1 MTGMG
6 RTYLLAV
13 MMISAL
19 LLSGCKGAKKQNGD
33 KDISN
38 LPKEEQLKEYNKQTM
53 RSLPMPLAEGIV
65 MQKVEWEDSMEV
77 YYYSINQKIVDRS
90 LVMENAKHFQTHP
103 EELLNM
109 GDPDVETMVGLLYE
123 LRMGLEYRY
132 VFSDDKDTVSVVYP
146 REALRNFYAVD
157 LLKQAV
163 Q

>member
-1 MTGMG
+1 MG

-19 LLSGCKGAKKQNGD
+19 LLSGCKGANEQNGE

-53 RSLPMPLAEGIV
+53 RSLPMPLAEGII
-65 MQKVEWEDSMEV
+65 MQKVEQEDSMEV

-90 LVMENAKHFQTHP
+90 LVMENAKHFQAHP

-146 REALRNFYAVD
+146 RETLRNFYAVE
-157 LLKQAV
+157 LLKQAT